1 MLWFCGRW
9 HAQGSRA
16 KIRPTAGR
24 ALDAAHAKGLAY
36 PSGRVKVLGRE
47 GRRMGHLQKSEHAF
61 QVIVAQDQAGWYL
74 AECPALKDCAAQ
86 GQTYEEA
93 LQNMKAA

>member
-1 MLWFCGRW
+1 
-9 HAQGSRA
+9 
-16 KIRPTAGR
+16 
-24 ALDAAHAKGLAY
+24 
-36 PSGRVKVLGRE
+36 V
-47 GRRMGHLQKSEHAF
+47 GHLQKSEHAF

-93 LQNMKAA
+93 LQNIKAAISKNIADLKAHKQSIPEQLEIVSIRWIKVTV

>member
-1 MLWFCGRW
+1 
-9 HAQGSRA
+9 
-16 KIRPTAGR
+16 
-24 ALDAAHAKGLAY
+24 
-36 PSGRVKVLGRE
+36 
-47 GRRMGHLQKSEHAF
+47 MGHLQKSEHAF

-93 LQNMKAA
+93 LQNMKAAISKSLADLEAQEQPIPEQLEIVSVRWIKVTV